1 MLAVLLAP
9 MHALVAALYVTPS
22 GLMAGLC
29 NGRKRGF
36 RTRGRQHRK
45 RSRPARRRGVAPHVR
60 EVKPA
65 GSAGPFSHALTAAL

>member
-29 NGRKRGF
+29 NGRKRGEAC
-36 RTRGRQHRK
+36 RCC
-45 RSRPARRRGVAPHVR
+45 
-60 EVKPA
+60 
-65 GSAGPFSHALTAAL
+65 